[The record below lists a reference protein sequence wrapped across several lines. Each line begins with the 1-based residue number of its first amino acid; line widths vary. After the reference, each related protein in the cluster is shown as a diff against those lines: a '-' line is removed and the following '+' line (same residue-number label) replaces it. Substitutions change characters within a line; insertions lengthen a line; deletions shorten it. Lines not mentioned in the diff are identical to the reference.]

1 MNSKKP
7 FQFGFLSNFSKIETR
22 IFLTFCSG
30 CILLVLLLGAFL
42 FYYQKKNTE
51 NAAIQ
56 NVKTVTE
63 QMLALRVYYSDNLV
77 DKALHEGTEVT
88 YKYKS
93 VPKSIPLPATI
104 VKEFGE
110 HLSQRFEGIRVELY
124 SNYPFPN
131 RKKKEG
137 LDDFQ
142 KEALVKLQE
151 NPNLPYY
158 VFRDIDSSPYI
169 RYALPDRMQASCVAC
184 HNSHPESPKKDWK
197 VGDVRGILE
206 VSMPVKKTES
216 GADLILFSTI
226 VMLIGLGT
234 IFIVNHTRNKE
245 NEKVILELNASLEKL
260 AAIGRLAAG
269 ITHELNTP
277 LGAISSSSRSLSDV
291 VNQELKNI
299 PSFLTD
305 LSREDVERFTKL
317 LDESL
322 KHISESPILSN
333 RTIRKELEL
342 KLKNENI
349 PNPEEIAGTATDLG
363 LHNLGDSLIPLL
375 RSEKNRE
382 ILEAITSFVT
392 VVRVGQI
399 ISIATDK
406 ATRVTEALKN
416 YLRPAVEVEDGKA
429 KIRAIDVR
437 KEIENILILYH
448 GKLRYDVEVVK
459 NYKTDKQCLGE
470 ADKLNQVWINLLNNA
485 LQSMNYK
492 GKIEI
497 ETEEV
502 DSWIVVS
509 WSDSGNGIPEE
520 IRNRIFDPF
529 FTTKKHGEG
538 MGLGLDICKKIV
550 ENFEGKIEFHCAPGR
565 TTFSVWLKT
574 A

>member
-7 FQFGFLSNFSKIETR
+7 FQFAFLSNFSKIETR
-22 IFLTFCSG
+22 IFLTFLSG

-51 NAAIQ
+51 NAAIR

-110 HLSQRFEGIRVELY
+110 HLSNRFEGIRVELY

-142 KEALVKLQE
+142 KEALAKLQE

-234 IFIVNHTRNKE
+234 VFIVNHTRNKE

-305 LSREDVERFTKL
+305 LSQEDVERFTKL

-322 KHISESPILSN
+322 KHISESTILSN
-333 RTIRKELEL
+333 RTIRKELER

-349 PNPEEIAGTATDLG
+349 PNPEEISSTATDLG

-416 YLRPAVEVEDGKA
+416 YLRPAAEVEDGKV

-550 ENFEGKIEFHCAPGR
+550 ENFEGKIEFRCAPGR

>member
-1 MNSKKP
+1 MDSKKP
-7 FQFGFLSNFSKIETR
+7 FQFGFLSNFTKIETR
-22 IFLTFCSG
+22 IFLTFFSG
-30 CILLVLLLGAFL
+30 CVLLVIILGAFL

-51 NAAIQ
+51 NTAIQ
-56 NVKTVTE
+56 NVKTVAE
-63 QMLALRVYYSDNLV
+63 QMLALRVYYSDNIV

-88 YKYKS
+88 YKYKT
-93 VPKSIPLPATI
+93 VHKSIPLPATI

-110 HLSQRFEGIRVELY
+110 HLSQKFEGIRVELY
-124 SNYPFPN
+124 SDYPFPN
-131 RKKKEG
+131 RQRKEG

-142 KEALVKLQE
+142 KEALVKLQK
-151 NPNLPYY
+151 NPDLPYY
-158 VFRDIDSSPYI
+158 VFREIDSSPYV
-169 RYALPDRMQASCVAC
+169 RYALPDRMQPSCVNC

-206 VSMPVKKTES
+206 VSMPIKQTES

-226 VMLIGLGT
+226 VVLIGLGT
-234 IFIVNHTRNKE
+234 VYIVNHTRNKE

-260 AAIGRLAAG
+260 AALGQLAAG

-277 LGAISSSSRSLSDV
+277 LGAISSSSQSLSEI
-291 VNQELKNI
+291 VNQELKNV
-299 PSFLTD
+299 PNLLTD
-305 LSREDVERFTKL
+305 LNREDAERFTKL

-333 RTIRKELEL
+333 RTIRKELTQ
-342 KLKNENI
+342 KLENENI
-349 PNPEEIAGTATDLG
+349 KDSEIISSTAVDLG

-375 RSEKNRE
+375 RSERIAE
-382 ILEAITSFVT
+382 ILKAITSFVT
-392 VVRVGQI
+392 VVRMGQI

-406 ATRVTEALKN
+406 AARVTEALKN
-416 YLRPAVEVEDGKA
+416 YLRPATEDGRG

-437 KEIENILILYH
+437 KEIENILILYQ
-448 GKLRYDVEVVK
+448 GKLKYDVEVVK

-470 ADKLNQVWINLLNNA
+470 VDKLNQVWINLLNNA

-492 GKIEI
+492 GRIEI

-520 IRNRIFDPF
+520 IRHRIFDPF

-550 ENFEGKIEFHCAPGR
+550 EDFDGKIEFHCAPGR